1 MFTVIHFITRSV
13 ISQRGALDC
22 GSACRSICTVDGSQG
37 GGGRDR
43 EYVSL
48 KLLAGEVHMNSR
60 GHRAGDENCSNKF
73 SSNLGWWIFD
83 DPKFTRLSV
92 RLIYNIFMSFHSRQL
107 TYES

>member
-1 MFTVIHFITRSV
+1 
-13 ISQRGALDC
+13 
-22 GSACRSICTVDGSQG
+22 
-37 GGGRDR
+37 
-43 EYVSL
+43 
-48 KLLAGEVHMNSR
+48 MNSR